1 MDTDRFGR
9 ISDLFE
15 TARSLSKLDREKY
28 LDEACKDDYEIRREV
43 EELISEHSRQSPLD
57 TNTPGELAELIIR
70 DTVNN
75 KADTPTNIDRYTIVE
90 HIGEGGMGSV
100 YEARQQNPDRA
111 VALKVIKRGMDTK
124 QVISRF
130 EAERQAVAMM
140 DHPNIAQVFDAGTTE
155 DGRPF
160 FAMEL
165 VRGESITEYCQAHKL
180 DMESRLDLFVQI
192 CRAIQHAHQNGIIH
206 RDIKPSNV
214 LVTEVDGV
222 PVPKVIDFGIAKAT
236 HNHLHEQTAIT
247 MHGQLVGTPAY
258 MSPEQTKLNGQHVD
272 TRTDIYSLG
281 VLLYELL
288 TGTTPFTDN
297 DLLSKGFAEM
307 MRVINDDEPE
317 KPSTRLFTL
326 DKQGTKSTIDLTIS
340 TRTLGSI
347 LQGDLDWI
355 AMKCLEKNPDRRY
368 ESSSALAQDIRRF
381 INNEPVEARPPTRAY
396 QIRKFVQRNRPQ
408 VIAGAVVLGVLILGI
423 AGTTSGMIWALNEQ
437 EKARLAAQDELAA
450 QVQAT
455 QSAERAASEAK
466 AAEDLSEF
474 FIMDV
479 LSAADP
485 SRTTDHELTVREALT
500 NASENIEDRFNDR
513 PDVESRIQNALG
525 YLFDQLGA
533 PELAERH
540 HMREWELAE
549 EANGEFSLESA
560 RMMHSVVGS
569 LASQGRDDEAIE
581 LTQRELRI
589 IEHLGTPEAE
599 LLRPRAIGN
608 LAALLVR
615 TGRMVE
621 ATPILEETLT
631 IKRSKYG
638 DRHPT
643 TLSTI
648 STLALVLSRSGFAE
662 RGLLLAH
669 EAYDVRME
677 VLGEGDPR
685 TMNSLLNLASAYA
698 RIDLFDEALP
708 LLREGINRAQDR
720 LSPEHP
726 LTLNFRNT
734 YAKALLDSDHFEE
747 AEQEARAIINEM
759 DSTDLST
766 SPNRSLLAIS
776 ILSSSLSKQGRNEEA
791 LTLVS
796 ESLTFSRENLSPTSV
811 DLTRQIG
818 VYSSALIRAQR
829 FEEAETSL
837 NEAMGILESTG
848 PAGDD
853 AKSYIRDLMIELYT
867 AWNTQ
872 DPSPDRESK
881 LDSWTKY

>member
-1 MDTDRFGR
+1 MDTERFGR

-15 TARSLSKLDREKY
+15 TTRSLSKLERDAY

-57 TNTPGELAELIIR
+57 TNTPGELAELITR

-75 KADTPTNIDRYTIVE
+75 KADIPTIIDRYTIVE

-100 YEARQQNPDRA
+100 YEARQKNPDRA

-124 QVISRF
+124 QVIARF
-130 EAERQAVAMM
+130 ETERQAVAMM

-165 VRGESITEYCQAHKL
+165 VHGESIIEYCQAHKL

-192 CRAIQHAHQNGIIH
+192 CRAIQHAHQKGIIH

-222 PVPKVIDFGIAKAT
+222 PVPKIIDFGIAKAT

-326 DKQGTKSTIDLTIS
+326 DKQGTASPIDQTINP
-340 TRTLGSI
+340 RTLGSM

-368 ESSSALAQDIRRF
+368 ESSSALAQDINRF
-381 INNEPVEARPPTRAY
+381 IHNEPVEARPPTRAY
-396 QIRKFVQRNRPQ
+396 QIRKFTQRNRPQ
-408 VIAGAVVLGVLILGI
+408 VIAGSVVLGVLILGI

-450 QVQAT
+450 QVKAT
-455 QSAERAASEAK
+455 QAAERAASEAK

-533 PELAERH
+533 PKLAERH

-589 IEHLGTPEAE
+589 IDHLDSPEAE

-608 LAALLVR
+608 LGALLVR

-621 ATPILEETLT
+621 ATPILEDTLE

-648 STLALVLSRSGFAE
+648 STLALVLSRSGFPE

-669 EAYDVRME
+669 EAYDGRIE

-698 RIDLFDEALP
+698 RIELFDEALP

-720 LSPEHP
+720 LNPEHP
-726 LTLNFRNT
+726 LTKNFRNT

-759 DSTDLST
+759 DSADLST

-796 ESLTFSRENLSPTSV
+796 ESLTFARENLSPTSV
-811 DLTRQIG
+811 ELTRQIG
-818 VYSSALIRAQR
+818 VYSSALIRSKR

-837 NEAMGILESTG
+837 NEALSILENANQ
-848 PAGDD
+848 PDDD
-853 AKSYIRDLMIELYT
+853 ANSYIRDLMIELYT
-867 AWNTQ
+867 TWNTQ

-881 LDSWTKY
+881 LESWTKK